1 VLLLLQALP
10 PLPAA
15 RHLQMKLD
23 FLLLL
28 LLLLLLIRHP
38 GFGSCAY

>member
-28 LLLLLLIRHP
+28 LLLLLIRHP